1 MIRFP
6 VKVGLFVFP
15 MRSNPLLDGRGGQ
28 VNIGN
33 DVIFK
38 LLVGTRFRRVI
49 IS

>member
-15 MRSNPLLDGRGGQ
+15 MRSNPQLDGRGSQ
-28 VNIGN
+28 VNTGN

-38 LLVGTRFRRVI
+38 LLVGTRFRVI
-49 IS
+49 S